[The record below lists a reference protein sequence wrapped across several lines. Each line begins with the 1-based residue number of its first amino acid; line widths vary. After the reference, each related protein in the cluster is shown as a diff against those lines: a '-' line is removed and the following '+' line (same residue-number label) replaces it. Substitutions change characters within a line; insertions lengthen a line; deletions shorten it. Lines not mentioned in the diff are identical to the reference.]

1 MIAHAVFGSSSIY
14 VVFKLFAVGSFV
26 GQSVR
31 NFRWYDRNDYKE
43 IKFHK
48 MLNNNECY
56 NATFV

>member
-48 MLNNNECY
+48 MLNNNE
-56 NATFV
+56 